1 MRFIIEFDGPIV
13 DVLPVFFTAHE
24 VVAKRVGWSRLDQ
37 ATFRRM
43 TRAKDRGG
51 EILPGAGDTKV
62 ADYWRRFDEE
72 IESDSVVATYEPHA
86 GVAAILAGLAEYGTC
101 TLVTLGSNVAARK
114 SNLQRLELVRFFRQV
129 ERLSE
134 DARRRPGELRMLA
147 AGDERTVVVA
157 ASDSLVRACGEAD
170 LFCVGLSCGACG
182 VSRLHQAG
190 ASVVLKG
197 VGELLA
203 ELRAGCGELIRA
215 GLLPPPLG

>member
-13 DVLPVFFTAHE
+13 DVLPVLFTAHE
-24 VVAKRVGWSRLDQ
+24 VVAEQVGWSRLD
-37 ATFRRM
+37 APTFGRV

-51 EILPGAGDTKV
+51 EILPGAGDAKV
-62 ADYWRRFDEE
+62 VDYWRRFDEQ
-72 IESDSVVATYEPHA
+72 IELDSVIATYEPHA
-86 GVAAILAGLAEYGTC
+86 GVAAILAGLTEHGIC

-114 SNLQRLELVRFFRQV
+114 SNLQRYGLIRFFPQA

-147 AGDERTVVVA
+147 AGDERTVVVV

-170 LFCVGLSCGACG
+170 LFCVGLLCGACG